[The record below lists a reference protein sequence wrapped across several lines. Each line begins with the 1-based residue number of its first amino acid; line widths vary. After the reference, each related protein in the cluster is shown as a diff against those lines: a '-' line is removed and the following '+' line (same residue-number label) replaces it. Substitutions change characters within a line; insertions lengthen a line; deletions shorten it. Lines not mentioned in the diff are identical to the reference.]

1 MFMNTSPNGGGP
13 AASPAKFMHWRSQT
27 SVVANAAAFRT
38 GVVNYT
44 GGELPEQL
52 RSGQVSAA
60 FFTLFG
66 APVVRGRT
74 FTEDED
80 RPGGAR
86 VAILSHELWTSRFDS
101 DPNVV
106 GRAISLGGDP
116 HTIVGVLGEFPF
128 NEFGP
133 APQVWTPFQL
143 DPNTTDQ
150 GHYFTSGARLKDGV
164 TLDQAASQMAAS
176 AEAFKAR
183 FPTALQDG
191 AGFSV
196 TPIRDV
202 LVQNVRPQLL
212 ILAAAVSLVLLIACA
227 NVANLLLARATGRTR
242 EIAIRAAVGGSRG
255 RIVRQLLTESLV
267 LSSVGG
273 ACGLLLGVLGI
284 RALLAVN
291 TAGLPRVGDAGS
303 LVGVDWRVVAFTVA
317 AAVMTGLVFGLIP
330 ALQGSRSDL
339 TAALKEGAGRSGTG
353 ARQTFSRSMLV
364 VVEVA
369 LALVLLIGSA
379 LLIRTAVAL
388 AHVDPGFDA
397 SNVLTMR
404 MSLTGPRFETS
415 AGVAQAIDD
424 GVERLRAIPG
434 VELATASCCVP
445 LEGGYGLPFVIE
457 GRPLEGP
464 FHGGGAW
471 MTISPGY
478 FEVFRIPLK
487 RGRLLSDRDDRLA
500 PPVVLINEAMAR
512 QYWPDG
518 DALTSRLVIGRGVM
532 REFADEPARQ
542 IIGIVGDS
550 RDGGLNADPGP
561 RMFVPQAQLP
571 DPANALNVSIT
582 PLKWLVR
589 TRGEP
594 MALSQA
600 VQEQLRQATGLPVSD
615 VRPMSEIVS
624 RSTSRQQFNMWMMT
638 VFGAAALLLAA
649 IGIYGL
655 MAYSVAQ
662 RRQEIGIR
670 LALGAQ
676 VGTVRRMVVLQGMR
690 LALIGV
696 AVGVGGAYGL
706 SRFIDSFVFGVGV
719 RDPMVFVSA
728 PVVLT
733 LVALLATWIPA
744 VRASRVDPVTA
755 LRTDA

>member
-1 MFMNTSPNGGGP
+1 
-13 AASPAKFMHWRSQT
+13 
-27 SVVANAAAFRT
+27 
-38 GVVNYT
+38 
-44 GGELPEQL
+44 
-52 RSGQVSAA
+52 
-60 FFTLFG
+60 
-66 APVVRGRT
+66 
-74 FTEDED
+74 
-80 RPGGAR
+80 
-86 VAILSHELWTSRFDS
+86 
-101 DPNVV
+101 
-106 GRAISLGGDP
+106 
-116 HTIVGVLGEFPF
+116 
-128 NEFGP
+128 
-133 APQVWTPFQL
+133 
-143 DPNTTDQ
+143 
-150 GHYFTSGARLKDGV
+150 
-164 TLDQAASQMAAS
+164 
-176 AEAFKAR
+176 
-183 FPTALQDG
+183 
-191 AGFSV
+191 
-196 TPIRDV
+196 
-202 LVQNVRPQLL
+202 
-212 ILAAAVSLVLLIACA
+212 
-227 NVANLLLARATGRTR
+227 
-242 EIAIRAAVGGSRG
+242 
-255 RIVRQLLTESLV
+255 
-267 LSSVGG
+267 
-273 ACGLLLGVLGI
+273 
-284 RALLAVN
+284 
-291 TAGLPRVGDAGS
+291 
-303 LVGVDWRVVAFTVA
+303 
-317 AAVMTGLVFGLIP
+317 
-330 ALQGSRSDL
+330 
-339 TAALKEGAGRSGTG
+339 
-353 ARQTFSRSMLV
+353 
-364 VVEVA
+364 
-369 LALVLLIGSA
+369 
-379 LLIRTAVAL
+379 
-388 AHVDPGFDA
+388 
-397 SNVLTMR
+397 
-404 MSLTGPRFETS
+404 
-415 AGVAQAIDD
+415 
-424 GVERLRAIPG
+424 
-434 VELATASCCVP
+434 
-445 LEGGYGLPFVIE
+445 
-457 GRPLEGP
+457 
-464 FHGGGAW
+464 
-471 MTISPGY
+471 
-478 FEVFRIPLK
+478 
-487 RGRLLSDRDDRLA
+487 
-500 PPVVLINEAMAR
+500 MAR